1 MKLLKQL
8 PLTHSCFVSSDSSSV
23 WDCNFEQGLCSYT
36 QLTDDQFDWTRA
48 HGKTATQ
55 GTGPSFDHTQGTGES
70 KDMKEGG
77 WRREGGGR
85 EDTKIS
91 TTVET

>member
-1 MKLLKQL
+1 MSASALSGSQVKHL
-8 PLTHSCFVSSDSSSV
+8 PLTRSRFVSSDSSSV

-70 KDMKEGG
+70 K
-77 WRREGGGR
+77 
-85 EDTKIS
+85 T
-91 TTVET
+91 